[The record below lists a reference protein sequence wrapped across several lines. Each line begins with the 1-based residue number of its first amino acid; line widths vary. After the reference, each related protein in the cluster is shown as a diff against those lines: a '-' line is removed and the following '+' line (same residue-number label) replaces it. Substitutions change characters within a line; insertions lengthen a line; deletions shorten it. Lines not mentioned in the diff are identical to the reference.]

1 MISVPLCLR
10 GISKSYG
17 QVQALKPLSLEVAG
31 GEMIALLGPS
41 GCGKTTTLRAI
52 AGFEQPDTGAIFIGE
67 RDITDLPPNRRDLG
81 MVFQNY
87 SLFPHMAVGENVAF
101 GLKMRGT
108 PRAERDERARRLLAM
123 VRLEQFGDRQIH
135 QLSGGQQQRVALA
148 RALAT
153 DPKILLL
160 DEPLGALDK
169 NLRESMQFELRAI
182 QRRLG
187 ITSILVT
194 HDQEEALTMSDR
206 VAVMSAGEI
215 VQIGAP
221 ADIYGKP
228 ATRFVADFLGTANV
242 FAGTAVTE
250 QGAGVWRVALN
261 GAQPIE
267 VTVTATKPL
276 SPGQKLAFA
285 VRPERLAMGSPEGSG
300 LPARIRDVVF
310 RGSFLTYELD
320 AEGRDTPIFVYSQSR
335 TPAAAGSAVK
345 LSWEPDCAIMLE
357 AGA

>member
-1 MISVPLCLR
+1 MISVPLGLR
-10 GISKSYG
+10 DISKSYG
-17 QVQALKPLSLEVAG
+17 QVQALKPLSLDVAG
-31 GEMIALLGPS
+31 GEMLALLGPS

-52 AGFEQPDTGAIFIGE
+52 AGFEQPDTGAILIGG
-67 RDITDLPPNRRDLG
+67 RDITDLPPNRRELG

-87 SLFPHMAVGENVAF
+87 SLFPHMSVGENVAF

-108 PRAERDERARRLLAM
+108 SRAEREDRARRLLAM
-123 VRLEQFGDRQIH
+123 VRLDQFGERQIH

-221 ADIYGKP
+221 AEIYGRP

-242 FAGTAVTE
+242 FSGTAVAE
-250 QGAGVWRVALN
+250 QGAGVWRVALS
-261 GAQPIE
+261 GGERVE

-276 SPGQKLAFA
+276 SAGQPVAFA
-285 VRPERLAMGSPEGSG
+285 VRPERLVMGSPESVG

-335 TPAAAGSAVK
+335 TAAVAGSAVR
-345 LSWEPDCAIMLE
+345 LSFEPDCAILLE